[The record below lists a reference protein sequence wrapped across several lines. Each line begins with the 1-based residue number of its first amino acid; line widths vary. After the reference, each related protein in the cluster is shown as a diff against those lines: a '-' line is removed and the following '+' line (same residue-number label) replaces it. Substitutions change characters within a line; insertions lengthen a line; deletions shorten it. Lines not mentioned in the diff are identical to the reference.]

1 MPPFAFG
8 ALLERPPIVLE
19 AQIIEIQAAKRQHP
33 LAAGRIE
40 TPEGLIVIRVV
51 VEHAGVRGTGTR
63 GETIP
68 APIRQFEDDAGG
80 VEGTPDVRPLAHVD
94 EPPPAIPQPL
104 PPGPEPQLPPTP
116 RAQTAAH

>member
-63 GETIP
+63 GETIH
-68 APIRQFEDDAGG
+68 APIRSEEHTSALQSLMRITYAVFSLEHKSDI
-80 VEGTPDVRPLAHVD
+80 HS
-94 EPPPAIPQPL
+94 
-104 PPGPEPQLPPTP
+104 
-116 RAQTAAH
+116 HSKH